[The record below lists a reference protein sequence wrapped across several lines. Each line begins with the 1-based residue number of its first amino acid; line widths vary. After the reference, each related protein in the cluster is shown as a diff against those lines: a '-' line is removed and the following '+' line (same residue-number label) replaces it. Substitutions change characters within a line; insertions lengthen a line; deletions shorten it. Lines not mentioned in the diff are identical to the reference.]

1 MENTYFVVQCNPKND
16 TYDYAFFEIKCKN
29 DSKMAIKYK
38 IRLRDLKVEYLKEY
52 ISPIFNFLK
61 PKKKIT
67 NISELK
73 NFIQRKS
80 AWVSQE
86 TLYGYLKTRMGA
98 KYILMF
104 EDKIFLGSI
113 NKAKWNI
120 FAVALQDLTFYCLSY
135 LKNNSNFDQT
145 LDAKDI
151 HEEILNEEIK
161 NEMPNDIIESSKK
174 KFNERLEK
182 IDWQKYYL
190 NLPFNESAL
199 ALYEWSPIA
208 EELKSLDRK
217 IVLNSMIL
225 KWDNIKKEFINLINF

>member
-1 MENTYFVVQCNPKND
+1 
-16 TYDYAFFEIKCKN
+16 
-29 DSKMAIKYK
+29 MAIKYK
-38 IRLRDLKVEYLKEY
+38 IRLRDLKLEYLKEY
-52 ISPIFNFLK
+52 IAPIFNFLK
-61 PKKKIT
+61 PKKRIT

-73 NFIQRKS
+73 DFIQRKS

-104 EDKIFLGSI
+104 EDDIFLGSI

-135 LKNNSNFDQT
+135 LKNNSNIDYT
-145 LDAKDI
+145 LKANDI
-151 HEEILNEEIK
+151 YIEILNEEK
-161 NEMPNDIIESSKK
+161 NNQMPNDLIESSTK
-174 KFNERLEK
+174 KFEERIEK
-182 IDWQKYYL
+182 IDWHKYYL

-208 EELKSLDRK
+208 DELKTLDKK

-225 KWDNIKKEFINLINF
+225 KWDNVKKEFPTLINF

>member
-1 MENTYFVVQCNPKND
+1 MVKIFTL
-16 TYDYAFFEIKCKN
+16 
-29 DSKMAIKYK
+29 MAIKYK
-38 IRLRDLKVEYLKEY
+38 VRLRDLKLEYLKEY
-52 ISPIFNFLK
+52 IAPLFNFLK

-104 EDKIFLGSI
+104 DDEIFLGSI

-120 FAVALQDLTFYCLSY
+120 FAVALQDLTFYSLSY
-135 LKNNSNFDQT
+135 LKNNLNFDQT
-145 LDAKDI
+145 SKAKDI
-151 HEEILNEEIK
+151 YEEILNEEK
-161 NEMPNDIIESSKK
+161 NNQMPSDIVENSIK

-182 IDWQKYYL
+182 IDWQKYHL

-208 EELKSLDRK
+208 DELKTLDKK

-225 KWDNIKKEFINLINF
+225 KWDNIKKEFPTLINF